1 MQVSSHLQMCITR
14 RQHTKHSINKM
25 SSAPNDTITKNH
37 IYKAPH
43 TQNIC
48 ARKEPQNI
56 TIIKHPIHTMFVH
69 ETNHQTSHL

>member
-1 MQVSSHLQMCITR
+1 MQVSSHLQMYITT

-56 TIIKHPIHTMFVH
+56 TFIKQPIHKIFVH
-69 ETNHQTSHL
+69 GKNYKTSHL

>member
-1 MQVSSHLQMCITR
+1 MQVSSHLQMYITT

-25 SSAPNDTITKNH
+25 SSARNDKITKHH

-48 ARKEPQNI
+48 AWKEPPNI
-56 TIIKHPIHTMFVH
+56 TFIKHPIHKIFVN
-69 ETNHQTSHL
+69 EKNHKTSHL